1 MNYVIG
7 IVVIVVG
14 IGQILLRGRIA
25 RANAAS
31 NSAMFNGRMG
41 GKGFVAYN
49 QGVAILVGI
58 IFVAFGVALLVG
70 AFHLGSHH

>member
-1 MNYVIG
+1 
-7 IVVIVVG
+7 
-14 IGQILLRGRIA
+14 
-25 RANAAS
+25 
-31 NSAMFNGRMG
+31 MFNGRMG